1 VAVAVECQLCKHEVL
16 GSNPNPTKKKKI
28 NKKKKIATTAPEPA
42 SGS

>member
-28 NKKKKIATTAPEPA
+28 NKKKKKKAKNHQEQHN
-42 SGS
+42 G